1 MPKKRKTSELSG
13 LELRLAYR
21 SLQSLQSTIVLEEQ
35 EPSADDD
42 EKPDFAELV
51 AGLLEMM
58 KTRLDGPQV

>member
-1 MPKKRKTSELSG
+1 MLKKGKTSGLSD
-13 LELRLAYR
+13 LELQLAYR

-42 EKPDFAELV
+42 EKPDFAEVV

-58 KTRLDGPQV
+58 KARLGDPQV